1 MRVCD
6 RHPRK
11 KATDTIHIKSTDSQY
26 DLCSECAD
34 QIAKF
39 ISNVKKD
46 SVEKKRGL
54 FGKKTPA

>member
-11 KATDTIHIKSTDSQY
+11 KATDSIVLESTDSRY
-26 DLCSECAD
+26 DLCNQCTIE
-34 QIAKF
+34 IVKF

-54 FGKKTPA
+54 FGKKSPA